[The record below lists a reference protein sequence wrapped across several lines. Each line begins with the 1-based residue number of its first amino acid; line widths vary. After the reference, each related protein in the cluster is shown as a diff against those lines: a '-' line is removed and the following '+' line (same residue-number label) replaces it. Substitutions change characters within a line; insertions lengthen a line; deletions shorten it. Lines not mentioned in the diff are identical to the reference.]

1 MLELQGV
8 FCSHERGVLV
18 VVVQVVVELRR
29 MEFAWVAQGFSSN
42 CPVIF
47 FGKTT
52 LIKAEV
58 VYVVLLAVFLKLCKS
73 FFCV

>member
-1 MLELQGV
+1 M
-8 FCSHERGVLV
+8 

-29 MEFAWVAQGFSSN
+29 VEFTWVAQGFASN

-52 LIKAEV
+52 LIEAEV
-58 VYVVLLAVFLKLCKS
+58 IYVVLLAVFLKLCKS
-73 FFCV
+73 FLSV